1 MRTYLR
7 EKNEGF
13 YELNREHIERRREKL
28 LEAGKYRTLLNRDK
42 FHRGWMPNWSDTV
55 RDVADVVFDT
65 VRDPRGQASLTKQVL
80 PVSAS
85 TEVGPATQI
94 ERRGNTEVRNRART
108 LLRRFADGLYFNN
121 HGKRMTLAQAAG
133 YLNEQAGFKGAITLA
148 RVNQKSP
155 IGNFLKLFPEYFE
168 IDGNYL
174 KVKPRHRLTK
184 SAS

>member
-1 MRTYLR
+1 MWFL
-7 EKNEGF
+7 
-13 YELNREHIERRREKL
+13 
-28 LEAGKYRTLLNRDK
+28 TLC
-42 FHRGWMPNWSDTV
+42 GIQW
-55 RDVADVVFDT
+55 
-65 VRDPRGQASLTKQVL
+65 GQASLTKQVL

-94 ERRGNTEVRNRART
+94 ERRGNTEVRNRSRT

-133 YLNEQAGFKGAITLA
+133 HLNEQAGFKRALTLA

-155 IGNFLKLFPEYFE
+155 IGNFLRLFPEYFE

-184 SAS
+184 SATIP